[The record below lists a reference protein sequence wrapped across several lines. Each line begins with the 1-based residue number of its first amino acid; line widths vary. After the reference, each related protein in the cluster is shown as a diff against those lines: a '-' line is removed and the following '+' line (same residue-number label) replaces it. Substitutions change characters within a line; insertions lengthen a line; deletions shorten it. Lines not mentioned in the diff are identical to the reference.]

1 MRLSIIGS
9 GYVGLVT
16 GCCLARFCR
25 KVIFVDIDEN
35 KVRKINSKEA
45 PFYETGLDEL
55 IKEVGNKIEA
65 TTDIEYAVLNSD
77 ASFICVGTPQGL
89 LGEADLRYVYEATR
103 SIAEAIK
110 EKDYHLIVVKS
121 TVPPGTTRY
130 KILPIL
136 EEHSGKRF
144 PKDFGLI
151 MNPEFLREGNAIED
165 FLKPD
170 RIVIG
175 YEDEKS
181 REIIEEIYKGIRAPR
196 VYVDFTTAEMIKYAS
211 NAFLAVKISFINEIG
226 NICKLL
232 GIDVYKV
239 AEGMGLDRR
248 IGKEYLRAG
257 IGFGGSCFPKDL
269 KALISKARE
278 VFYTPL
284 ILNAALEVNE
294 MQPYKLVEIAEK
306 RLGSLNKR
314 NVTVLG
320 LAFKPGTDDIRE
332 APSIKIVKA
341 LLDKGA
347 KVFVYDPKAM
357 ENFKRIFKNEVIY
370 CKDAKDAVSKSDVI
384 FIVTEWDEFKNPE
397 LYRDKIVFDGRRID
411 EAKILSKHY
420 EGVCW

>member
-1 MRLSIIGS
+1 MKISIVGS
-9 GYVGLVT
+9 GYVGMVT
-16 GCCLARFCR
+16 GCCLAKYCNE
-25 KVIFVDIDEN
+25 VIFVDVDEE
-35 KVRKINSKEA
+35 KIKKINERKL
-45 PFYETGLDEL
+45 PFYEKGLEEL
-55 IKEVGNKIEA
+55 MKEVSNKIKA
-65 TTDIEYAVLNSD
+65 TKNISYAVKETDI
-77 ASFICVGTPQGL
+77 SFICVGTPQGL
-89 LGEADLRYVYEATR
+89 LGEADLRYVYEATKNV
-103 SIAEAIK
+103 AEAIK

-136 EEHSGKRF
+136 EEYSGKKF

-181 REIIEEIYKGIRAPR
+181 REMIDEVYKGIKAPR

-239 AEGMGLDRR
+239 AEGMGLDKR

-278 VFYTPL
+278 IFYTPL

-332 APSIKIVKA
+332 APSIKIVKS
-341 LLDKGA
+341 LLEKGA

-357 ENFKRIFKNEVIY
+357 ENFKKIFKGSVVY
-370 CKDAKDAVSKSDVI
+370 CKDARDAVSKSDVI
-384 FIVTEWDEFKNPE
+384 FIVTEWEEFRDPKLYKNK
-397 LYRDKIVFDGRRID
+397 LVFDGRRID
-411 EAKILSKHY
+411 EARIFARYY